1 MNIRTLLIF
10 AIGGMGSA
18 YIPVAS
24 ADIGDGVPPTIRWHL
39 AGGYSAPTGPISD
52 YLQGGYV
59 LSGGFTYGHDD
70 SPLGLRGDVSIS
82 SHNATNS
89 FLDFGSVVTGVQVDS
104 GSGQFFSFSLG
115 PSYTVPFIGR
125 TSAYG
130 FAQVGIY
137 HSSLQLSQTALFQGD
152 YCDPYFGYCDYG
164 VYPGENLVYDDSRTR
179 FGWNVGFGVEF
190 PRYFSGAW
198 FIEASYHR
206 LTGSQPMSYVPIEI
220 GIRF

>member
-1 MNIRTLLIF
+1 MNIRTLLMLL
-10 AIGGMGSA
+10 IGGMA
-18 YIPVAS
+18 CAAAPLAS
-24 ADIGDGVPPTIRWHL
+24 AQMGDGPAPNVHWHV
-39 AGGYSAPTGPISD
+39 AGGYSAVTGQMSD

-59 LSGGFTYGHDD
+59 LSGGFTYGMDG
-70 SPLGLRGDVSIS
+70 SPFGLRGDVSIS
-82 SHNATNS
+82 EHNATNS
-89 FLDFGSVVTGVQVDS
+89 FLAYGSLVSGVQVDS

-137 HSSLQLSQTALFQGD
+137 RSSLQLSQTVLFQGD

-164 VYPGENLVYDDSRTR
+164 VYPGDNLVYDDSRTR
-179 FGWNVGFGVEF
+179 FGWNVGIGVEF

-198 FIEASYHR
+198 FVEASYHR
-206 LTGSQPMSYVPIEI
+206 LTGQQPITYVPIEI